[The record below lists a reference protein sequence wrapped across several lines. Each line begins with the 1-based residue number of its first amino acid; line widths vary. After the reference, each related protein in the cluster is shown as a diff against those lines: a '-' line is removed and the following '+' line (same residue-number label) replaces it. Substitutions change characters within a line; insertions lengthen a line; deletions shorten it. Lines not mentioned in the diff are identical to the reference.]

1 MLQAGSNEDA
11 SVDLRSIHSAALAA
25 MATALF
31 LGGCSAD
38 DASGWF
44 SKPVDLF
51 GRRGGYNFSQLGGAK
66 QERPVTANDLVDA
79 SGACAT
85 APAPEAQAA
94 AANPG
99 QSAPGAPDETGQ
111 LRGGV
116 AVGMSECDV
125 IARVGRP
132 AAVNIGNNQNG
143 ERTAAITFTSGPR
156 PGVYRFVGGRLAEM
170 DRVAEPAPG
179 PEQKKLAGS
188 KKPAKTK
195 KPKGDDASKPKGD
208 DAS

>member
-85 APAPEAQAA
+85 APAP
-94 AANPG
+94 
-99 QSAPGAPDETGQ
+99 
-111 LRGGV
+111 
-116 AVGMSECDV
+116 
-125 IARVGRP
+125 
-132 AAVNIGNNQNG
+132 
-143 ERTAAITFTSGPR
+143 
-156 PGVYRFVGGRLAEM
+156 
-170 DRVAEPAPG
+170 
-179 PEQKKLAGS
+179 
-188 KKPAKTK
+188 
-195 KPKGDDASKPKGD
+195 
-208 DAS
+208 

>member
-66 QERPVTANDLVDA
+66 QERPVAANDLVDA

-99 QSAPGAPDETGQ
+99 QSAPGAPDEAGQ

-143 ERTAAITFTSGPR
+143 ERTAAITFSS
-156 PGVYRFVGGRLAEM
+156 GRLAEM

-179 PEQKKLAGS
+179 PEQKKLDGS

-195 KPKGDDASKPKGD
+195 KPKGDDASKPRGD

>member
-1 MLQAGSNEDA
+1 MLQAGFNEDA
-11 SVDLRSIHSAALAA
+11 SVDLRSNHSATLAA
-25 MATALF
+25 VATALF
-31 LGGCSAD
+31 LGGCAAGD
-38 DASGWF
+38 YDTNGWF
-44 SKPVDLF
+44 SKPVDLL
-51 GRRGGYNFSQLGGAK
+51 GRNGGYNFSQLGGAK

-79 SGACAT
+79 SGACPT
-85 APAPEAQAA
+85 APVPEAQAA

-99 QSAPGAPDETGQ
+99 PSAPGAPDEPAQ

-132 AAVNIGNNQNG
+132 AAVNIGNNQSG
-143 ERTAAITFTSGPR
+143 ERTSTMRFTSGPR

-170 DRVAEPAPG
+170 DRVAEPTPG

-195 KPKGDDASKPKGD
+195 KPKADDAS
-208 DAS
+208 

>member
-1 MLQAGSNEDA
+1 M
-11 SVDLRSIHSAALAA
+11 AALAI
-25 MATALF
+25 ALV
-31 LGGCSAD
+31 LGGCSAGD
-38 DASGWF
+38 YESAGWF

-51 GRRGGYNFSQLGGAK
+51 GRKGGYTFSQLGGPK
-66 QERPVTANDLVDA
+66 QDRPITANDLVDA
-79 SGACAT
+79 SGACPPAA

-94 AANPG
+94 AGGP
-99 QSAPGAPDETGQ
+99 APAPPAAPDEAAQ

-116 AVGMSECDV
+116 AVGMSECEV
-125 IARVGRP
+125 ITRVGPP
-132 AAVNIGNNQNG
+132 ASVNLGTNQNG
-143 ERTAAITFTSGPR
+143 DRTANMTFTGGPR
-156 PGVYRFVGGRLAEM
+156 PGVYRFIGGRLAEM

-188 KKPAKTK
+188 KKAAKTK

>member
-1 MLQAGSNEDA
+1 MLQAGFNEDA

-51 GRRGGYNFSQLGGAK
+51 GRRSGYNFSQLGGAK

-85 APAPEAQAA
+85 APAPEGQAA

-99 QSAPGAPDETGQ
+99 QSAPGAPDEAAQ

-143 ERTAAITFTSGPR
+143 ERTAAITFTGGSR
-156 PGVYRFVGGRLAEM
+156 PGLPVRRRPARGDGSRRRAGARTGAEKTCWK
-170 DRVAEPAPG
+170 
-179 PEQKKLAGS
+179 QKAGEDQ
-188 KKPAKTK
+188 KAKRR
-195 KPKGDDASKPKGD
+195 
-208 DAS
+208 

>member
-11 SVDLRSIHSAALAA
+11 SVDLRSIHSAALAV

-51 GRRGGYNFSQLGGAK
+51 GRRGGYSFSQLGGAK

-94 AANPG
+94 VANPG
-99 QSAPGAPDETGQ
+99 QSAPGAPDEAAQ

-132 AAVNIGNNQNG
+132 AAVNINAAAANARNSKVAGH
-143 ERTAAITFTSGPR
+143 RVVHRDLACVAAAALMLARAFATAATARSAR
-156 PGVYRFVGGRLAEM
+156 ASSV
-170 DRVAEPAPG
+170 DRRRDKALRHDCA
-179 PEQKKLAGS
+179 
-188 KKPAKTK
+188 
-195 KPKGDDASKPKGD
+195 
-208 DAS
+208 

>member
-1 MLQAGSNEDA
+1 VEPRSN
-11 SVDLRSIHSAALAA
+11 HSAALMAL
-25 MATALF
+25 ATALV
-31 LGGCSAD
+31 LGGCSAGD
-38 DASGWF
+38 YETSGWF

-51 GRRGGYNFSQLGGAK
+51 GRRGGYTFSQLGDSK
-66 QERPVTANDLVDA
+66 QQRPITANDLVDA
-79 SGACAT
+79 SGSCPPSAPAA
-85 APAPEAQAA
+85 APAPEAPAA
-94 AANPG
+94 AANPPP
-99 QSAPGAPDETGQ
+99 SAPGAPDEAAQ

-132 AAVNIGNNQNG
+132 ASVNLGTNQNG
-143 ERTAAITFTSGPR
+143 DRTATMTFSSGPR
-156 PGVYRFVGGRLAEM
+156 PGVYRFIGGRLSEM
-170 DRVAEPAPG
+170 DRVAEPAPV

>member
-99 QSAPGAPDETGQ
+99 QSAPGAPDEAAQ

-143 ERTAAITFTSGPR
+143 ERHKKTAFETHECVDHTIPIFDLQSRALLDVDSSRKHPCFPAEWGFKTTRRVPSWKRDSWRGK
-156 PGVYRFVGGRLAEM
+156 GR
-170 DRVAEPAPG
+170 
-179 PEQKKLAGS
+179 
-188 KKPAKTK
+188 
-195 KPKGDDASKPKGD
+195 
-208 DAS
+208 